1 MQVPVCNPYELF
13 EALAA
18 KHIEGDASFSNKVHQ
33 RIIKISLF
41 CLFKKSFGFSIKNF
55 GYQKSFGFGTETIC
69 YQKKFQIQ
77 YRKFLVAKKVSDLVS
92 KFFGGEKSFG
102 IGIEKIWSGKTV
114 LDFVSFRFG
123 VSSHTALRK

>member
-41 CLFKKSFGFSIKNF
+41 CLFKKKFRIRYGKFLVSKKVSDSLLKQFVIK
-55 GYQKSFGFGTETIC
+55 
-69 YQKKFQIQ
+69 KKFQIQ
-77 YRKFLVAKKVSDLVS
+77 CRKFLVAK
-92 KFFGGEKSFG
+92 SFG
-102 IGIEKIWSGKTV
+102 FGIKNFWWRKKFRNRYRKKV
-114 LDFVSFRFG
+114 LDSVSFRFG
-123 VSSHTALRK
+123 VSSHTALR